1 MKIKG
6 MSTTKICPKC
16 ATEHE
21 KPGKFCSRTC
31 ANSRQWTD
39 AQKKVFSI
47 RQTEYMAREESE
59 EHRAKRQM
67 QVNMLIA
74 AGIMG
79 SRSAEPKENLEDYM
93 TNPDDYYL
101 IPFNDDDLNSED
113 GAVWETI

>member
-1 MKIKG
+1 MTNG
-6 MSTTKICPKC
+6 TSTRKTCPKC
-16 ATEHE
+16 GIEHE

-67 QVNMLIA
+67 QVQMLRA

-79 SRSAEPKENLEDYM
+79 SRGAPPKENLEDYM
-93 TNPDDYYL
+93 TNPDDYYI
-101 IPFNDDDLNSED
+101 IPLNDDDLNSED
-113 GAVWETI
+113 GAIWETI

>member
-1 MKIKG
+1 
-6 MSTTKICPKC
+6 MSTKKTCPKC
-16 ATEHE
+16 NVEHE

-39 AQKKVFSI
+39 EHKKIFSI
-47 RQTEYMAREESE
+47 RQKEYMARDESE

-67 QVNMLIA
+67 QVLMLRA

-79 SRSAEPKENLEDYM
+79 GHGTELKENLEDYM

-101 IPFNDDDLNSED
+101 LPMNDDDLNSED
-113 GAVWETI
+113 GAIWEPI